1 MKKRVFVLSMILI
14 LVLSACASASTQ
26 ETVVETV
33 GESAERG
40 LTLNQLAFGIFAME
54 ETDSAVTSEQAEIL
68 LPLWKAA
75 KAVYESDTA
84 SQTEREAI
92 TQQIES
98 AMSAGQMTFISQM
111 EDDPN
116 AMRDWMAEQGLE
128 MGNFAGGELPDGL
141 SKDDITPEMRESMRQ
156 GMGQVNGGP
165 GGGPGGMPGGGVMLM
180 GDDGEIPEAIR
191 EKVNGTGGMFNT
203 ILFEQVII
211 LLEEKISAE

>member
-1 MKKRVFVLSMILI
+1 
-14 LVLSACASASTQ
+14 
-26 ETVVETV
+26 V
-33 GESAERG
+33 GESEERG

-54 ETDSAVTSEQAEIL
+54 ETDSAVTSEQAETL

-84 SQTEREAI
+84 SQAEREAI

-116 AMRDWMAEQGLE
+116 AMRDWMAEQGLD
-128 MGNFAGGELPDGL
+128 MGNFTGGALPEGM

-156 GMGQVNGGP
+156 GMGQGNGGGP
-165 GGGPGGMPGGGVMLM
+165 GGGMLPI
-180 GDDGEIPEAIR
+180 GEDGEVSEAVQQR
-191 EKVNGTGGMFNT
+191 MNNGDGMVNTL
-203 ILFEQVII
+203 LFDQVII
-211 LLEEKISAE
+211 LLERKISAD